1 MRMSK
6 NFYYESPC
14 GITGIAKHAGSEGHL
29 RADMSDRNI
38 GTWKDWNMELV
49 TGYEVLDWKIHLR
62 ITILYPVERDG
73 TVPMKPWK
81 HGGGIAISRQQ
92 YIN

>member
-1 MRMSK
+1 MENALLHITS
-6 NFYYESPC
+6 FYP
-14 GITGIAKHAGSEGHL
+14 I
-29 RADMSDRNI
+29 
-38 GTWKDWNMELV
+38 
-49 TGYEVLDWKIHLR
+49 
-62 ITILYPVERDG
+62 ERDG

>member
-1 MRMSK
+1 
-6 NFYYESPC
+6 
-14 GITGIAKHAGSEGHL
+14 
-29 RADMSDRNI
+29 
-38 GTWKDWNMELV
+38 MEPV
-49 TGYEVLDWKIHLR
+49 TGCEVLDWKMHLR

-81 HGGGIAISRQQ
+81 HGGGMAISHQQ

>member
-1 MRMSK
+1 
-6 NFYYESPC
+6 
-14 GITGIAKHAGSEGHL
+14 
-29 RADMSDRNI
+29 
-38 GTWKDWNMELV
+38 MELV
-49 TGYEVLDWKIHLR
+49 TGYEVLDWKMHLR

-73 TVPMKPWK
+73 IVPMKPWK